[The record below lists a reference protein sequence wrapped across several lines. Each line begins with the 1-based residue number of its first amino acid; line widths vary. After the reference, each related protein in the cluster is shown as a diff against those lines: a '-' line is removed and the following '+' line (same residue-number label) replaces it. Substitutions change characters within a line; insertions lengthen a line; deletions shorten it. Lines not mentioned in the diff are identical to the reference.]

1 MLELRKCALSPREH
15 IYTIHMTISFFL
27 FDSLVSLFLISS
39 VIFIP
44 FFQTFY
50 LFLTFYPSFF
60 LSPSFAL
67 NSHTIIIIINYY
79 YLIIFCLYSYIYIY
93 IIFTYIVGLLYFNRL
108 KFANLSS

>member
-27 FDSLVSLFLISS
+27 FDSLVSLFLISLNIHS
-39 VIFIP
+39 FLSN
-44 FFQTFY
+44 Y

-67 NSHTIIIIINYY
+67 NSHTIIIIIINYY
-79 YLIIFCLYSYIYIY
+79 YLIIFCLYSYIYI
-93 IIFTYIVGLLYFNRL
+93 
-108 KFANLSS
+108 